1 MCFVFYNWGD
11 YFCDLVSASSKCS
24 SQAKFSLSFHK
35 QKVSVK
41 PNAMKMIKTKM
52 MREKKARHKRQES
65 LSLRP
70 VILGLKGRDCQ
81 KLEVLKA
88 YQ

>member
-1 MCFVFYNWGD
+1 
-11 YFCDLVSASSKCS
+11 
-24 SQAKFSLSFHK
+24 
-35 QKVSVK
+35 
-41 PNAMKMIKTKM
+41 MKMIKTKM

-88 YQ
+88 YQYHLKVFPVFPEGF